1 VRAGDLPRRD
11 GYAFEVKWDGFR
23 ALLSTDGGLDV
34 RSRRGPSGTTGER
47 IDVPRELPAR
57 RRDFHGGLIH
67 DEAA

>member
-1 VRAGDLPRRD
+1 
-11 GYAFEVKWDGFR
+11 VKSDGFR

-57 RRDFHGGLIH
+57 RRDFLGGLIH